1 MKKLLII
8 IILLYCKNIVMGQT
22 ALPTRKIQR
31 APKVAV
37 VNNIEGSEAA
47 KMAMVFLDSLRQQ
60 NSNGALEFTQRNAS
74 LAEMQALSNALKKKF
89 DSVGLAKKNYTDSI
103 NKSNTPGHSY
113 IATIY
118 GLGNI
123 SNSQSGSSITPS
135 ANIFA
140 DIFPLNKKE
149 DLKISLGYNLGV
161 NVDSTKLDSVQLSGL
176 FFPDQSKSG
185 FISRVG
191 YNLIPLLCPKI
202 DSIGGTDSGYQV
214 KSMLEPY
221 LCYNYYKMNIQG
233 KVSDSS
239 KIQTATWMFGLNMSR
254 QFSKGDNDF
263 TISVSP
269 YYKLTTITNGTF
281 GLYKTIFQKSID
293 PAISPRTLRFL
304 GVNSSL
310 QLNKLLFSFIYEELL
325 NKELKNTPIWGG
337 YFTLRATVTGDF
349 FHF

>member
-1 MKKLLII
+1 MKKILII
-8 IILLYCKNIVMGQT
+8 IVLLYCKSIVIGQT

-37 VNNIEGSEAA
+37 VNNVESTDAA
-47 KMAMVFLDSLRQQ
+47 KIAIVILDSLY
-60 NSNGALEFTQRNAS
+60 NKHANGVIDFTQKNTR
-74 LAEMQALSNALKKKF
+74 LAELEGLSHALKIKF
-89 DSVGLAKKNYTDSI
+89 DSVGTDKKKYADSI
-103 NKSNTPGHSY
+103 NKLNVPGHSY

-123 SNSQSGSSITPS
+123 SNSRSGSGITPS

-161 NVDSTKLDSVQLSGL
+161 NVDSTKIDSAQLSGL

-191 YNLIPLLCPKI
+191 YNLIPLLCHQI

-221 LCYNYYKMNIQG
+221 ISYNYYKMNIQG

-239 KIQTATWMFGLNMSR
+239 KIETSTWLFGLNMSR

-310 QLNKLLFSFIYEELL
+310 QLNKLLFSFIYEGLL
-325 NKELKNTPIWGG
+325 NKELKNTAIWGG

-349 FHF
+349 FRF